1 MTRRMITGNRMT
13 TGKPTDAEKFD
24 NYLKEYNIGFI
35 DVLSMII
42 RNSFVAK
49 LYRKIMVPAHDKGY
63 LNGLDEDIHSP
74 HIQEHKDFDK
84 DVPEIHE
91 KYAHPEKHHPPMP
104 PGYEV
109 PSDLRIHDRLE
120 CRIIGSY
127 PHMEFKE
134 QRVGDRE
141 YWKTTFRGNELT
153 ITRVDREF
161 LLVEYKD
168 ITYKTPFLKVN
179 DLLELLGQM
188 KIDSKMGNTSLSL
201 ENIVFESLKVLVAVG
216 VISIFIN
223 LFIKMFT

>member
-1 MTRRMITGNRMT
+1 MTRRIIHEEL
-13 TGKPTDAEKFD
+13 TDVEKFD
-24 NYLKEYNIGFI
+24 NYLKEYNIGFFG
-35 DVLSMII
+35 VLTLIL

-49 LYRKIMVPAHDKGY
+49 LYRKIMIPAHDKGY
-63 LNGLDEDIHSP
+63 LNGLDEDIHP
-74 HIQEHKDFDK
+74 PPIQEHKDFDK

-91 KYAHPEKHHPPMP
+91 KYDHPERVQPKHHPPMP
-104 PGYEV
+104 PGYGV

-153 ITRVDREF
+153 ITRVDKEF

-188 KIDSKMGNTSLSL
+188 KIDSKIGNTSLSL
-201 ENIVFESLKVLVAVG
+201 DNIVFESWKVLLAVG
-216 VISIFIN
+216 VIFIFIN
-223 LFIKMFT
+223 LLN

>member
-63 LNGLDEDIHSP
+63 LNGLDEDIHSLP
-74 HIQEHKDFDK
+74 IQEHKDFDK

-104 PGYEV
+104 PGYDV

-120 CRIIGSY
+120 LRIIGSY

-161 LLVEYKD
+161 LLIEYKD

-216 VISIFIN
+216 VISIFIS
-223 LFIKMFT
+223 LLM

>member
-1 MTRRMITGNRMT
+1 MTRRIIHEEL
-13 TGKPTDAEKFD
+13 TDVEKFD

-63 LNGLDEDIHSP
+63 LNGLDEDIHP
-74 HIQEHKDFDK
+74 PPIQEHKDFDK

-91 KYAHPEKHHPPMP
+91 KYDHPERVQPKHHPHMP

-216 VISIFIN
+216 VIFIFIN
-223 LFIKMFT
+223 LLN

>member
-1 MTRRMITGNRMT
+1 MTRRIIHEEL
-13 TGKPTDAEKFD
+13 TDVEKFD
-24 NYLKEYNIGFI
+24 NYLKEYNIGFFG
-35 DVLSMII
+35 VLTLIL

-49 LYRKIMVPAHDKGY
+49 LYRKIMVPAHNKGY
-63 LNGLDEDIHSP
+63 LIGLDEDIHSP
-74 HIQEHKDFDK
+74 PIQEHKDFDK

-91 KYAHPEKHHPPMP
+91 KYAHPEIAPLKHHPPMP

-201 ENIVFESLKVLVAVG
+201 ENIVFESLKVLVVVG
-216 VISIFIN
+216 VIFIFIN
-223 LFIKMFT
+223 LLN

>member
-13 TGKPTDAEKFD
+13 TGKLTDAEKFD

-35 DVLSMII
+35 DVLTMII

-49 LYRKIMVPAHDKGY
+49 LYRKIMIPAHDKGY
-63 LNGLDEDIHSP
+63 LNGLDEDIHSQP
-74 HIQEHKDFDK
+74 IQEHKDFDK

-91 KYAHPEKHHPPMP
+91 KYDHPERVQPKHHPHMP
-104 PGYEV
+104 PGYGV

-201 ENIVFESLKVLVAVG
+201 DNIVFESWKVLLAVG
-216 VISIFIN
+216 VIFIFIN
-223 LFIKMFT
+223 LLN

>member
-1 MTRRMITGNRMT
+1 MTRRIIHEEL
-13 TGKPTDAEKFD
+13 TDVEKFD
-24 NYLKEYNIGFI
+24 NYLKEYNIGFFG
-35 DVLSMII
+35 VLTLIL

-49 LYRKIMVPAHDKGY
+49 LYRKIMVPAHNKGY
-63 LNGLDEDIHSP
+63 LIGLDEDINSTS
-74 HIQEHKDFDK
+74 IQEHKDFDK
-84 DVPEIHE
+84 DVPEIHK
-91 KYAHPEKHHPPMP
+91 KYTHPERVQPKHQMP
-104 PGYEV
+104 PGYDV

-216 VISIFIN
+216 VIFIFIN
-223 LFIKMFT
+223 LLN

>member
-1 MTRRMITGNRMT
+1 MTRRIITGNRMT
-13 TGKPTDAEKFD
+13 TGKLTDAEKFD

-35 DVLSMII
+35 DVLSMVI

-63 LNGLDEDIHSP
+63 LNGLDEDIHP
-74 HIQEHKDFDK
+74 PPIQEHRDFDK
-84 DVPEIHE
+84 HVPEIHE
-91 KYAHPEKHHPPMP
+91 KYDHPERVQPKHHPHMP

-153 ITRVDREF
+153 ITRIDREF

-201 ENIVFESLKVLVAVG
+201 ENIVFESLKVLVTVG

-223 LFIKMFT
+223 LLN

>member
-1 MTRRMITGNRMT
+1 MTRRIIHEEL
-13 TGKPTDAEKFD
+13 TDVEKFD
-24 NYLKEYNIGFI
+24 NYLKEYNIGFFG
-35 DVLSMII
+35 VLTLILI
-42 RNSFVAK
+42 NSFVAK
-49 LYRKIMVPAHDKGY
+49 LYRKIMVPAHNKGY
-63 LNGLDEDIHSP
+63 LIGLDEDIHYP
-74 HIQEHKDFDK
+74 PIQEHKDFDK

-91 KYAHPEKHHPPMP
+91 KYAHPEIAPLKHHPPMP

-153 ITRVDREF
+153 ITRIDREF

-201 ENIVFESLKVLVAVG
+201 ENIVFESWKVLLAVG
-216 VISIFIN
+216 VIFIFIN
-223 LFIKMFT
+223 LLN

>member
-1 MTRRMITGNRMT
+1 MTRRIIHEEL
-13 TGKPTDAEKFD
+13 TDVEKFD
-24 NYLKEYNIGFI
+24 NYLKEYNIGFFG
-35 DVLSMII
+35 VLTLIL

-49 LYRKIMVPAHDKGY
+49 LYRKIMVPAHNKGY
-63 LNGLDEDIHSP
+63 LIGLDEDIHSP
-74 HIQEHKDFDK
+74 SIQEHKDFDK

-91 KYAHPEKHHPPMP
+91 KYAHPERTSNDHKPHMP
-104 PGYEV
+104 PGYDV

-201 ENIVFESLKVLVAVG
+201 DNIVFESWKVLLAVG
-216 VISIFIN
+216 VIFIFIN
-223 LFIKMFT
+223 LLN